1 MSNATPT
8 TTAPAPSDDADTSPD
23 GLGVPET
30 LKTWAGLTWRI
41 LVILAGFGVLI
52 FLMGQI
58 SIVLIALFLAAFFTA
73 LASPIMG
80 FLQRRAKLHKVVAM
94 ILAIIFIGISIVV
107 VLGIVIRSI
116 VSEAPDLAQSV
127 SQSMT
132 ELQKWTSGPPLN
144 LSSDDFNT
152 YLTDVEN
159 WAKNFALDI
168 GSSALGS
175 VGDIVLGGS
184 VFIFGVIFF
193 MLSRASIWAWVIS
206 WMPTKARPYV
216 DTSGHLAW
224 ESLSGYTRGT
234 VVVALCDSI
243 LVFIGL
249 VILQVPMAPALAAI
263 VFFGAFIPVIG
274 APIATFFA
282 AIVALAERGPII
294 ALLVVALTVVVGS
307 FDGDVMQPL
316 VMGKA
321 VSLNPLAIIILI
333 AIGSVLLGIIGALVA
348 VPIGASIYR
357 VLKYLTN
364 RDPEHPLP
372 GHPPPEDPD
381 VVAAAV
387 DAAPTASAAAT
398 SPAVAT
404 SDAAPTNDAPTTNGA
419 ATSQG

>member
-1 MSNATPT
+1 MSDATPAPT
-8 TTAPAPSDDADTSPD
+8 ETASADVSTSAS
-23 GLGVPET
+23 GVPET
-30 LKTWAGLTWRI
+30 LKTWAGITWRI
-41 LVILAGFGVLI
+41 LVILAGFGVL
-52 FLMGQI
+52 FFVMGQI

-73 LASPIMG
+73 LASPIMH
-80 FLQRRAKLHKVVAM
+80 FLQKRTKLHKVLAM
-94 ILAIIFIGISIVV
+94 ILAIIIIGISVVV
-107 VLGIVIRSI
+107 VLSI
-116 VSEAPDLAQSV
+116 VVTSIVNEAPDLADSV
-127 SQSMT
+127 SQAMT
-132 ELQKWTSGPPLN
+132 QLQTWASGPPLN
-144 LSSDDFNT
+144 LSGDDFNN

-159 WAKNFALDI
+159 WLKNLALGV

-175 VGDIVLGGS
+175 VGDLVLGGS

-193 MLSRASIWAWVIS
+193 MLSPGPIWQWVIS
-206 WMPTKARPYV
+206 WVPTKARPYV
-216 DTSGHLAW
+216 NTSGELAW
-224 ESLSGYTRGT
+224 DSLSGYTRGT

-249 VILQVPMAPALAAI
+249 LILQVPMAPALAAI

-294 ALLVVALTVVVGS
+294 ALLVIALTVVVGS

-333 AIGSVLLGIIGALVA
+333 AIGSTLLGIIGALVA

-357 VLKYLTN
+357 VLKYLTD

-372 GHPPPEDPD
+372 GHPPPEP
-381 VVAAAV
+381 
-387 DAAPTASAAAT
+387 SAATPAT
-398 SPAVAT
+398 AAGAPA
-404 SDAAPTNDAPTTNGA
+404 TTGA
-419 ATSQG
+419 GTSQG

>member
-1 MSNATPT
+1 MSDASPT
-8 TTAPAPSDDADTSPD
+8 PSDTASADASDQSPAD
-23 GLGVPET
+23 LGVPET
-30 LKTWAGLTWRI
+30 LRTWAGMTWRI

-73 LASPIMG
+73 LASPIME
-80 FLQRRAKLHKVVAM
+80 FLQRRAKLHQVVAM
-94 ILAIIFIGISIVV
+94 ILSIIFIVVAIIV

-127 SQSMT
+127 SESMT

-144 LSSDDFNT
+144 LSTDDFNT

-193 MLSRASIWAWVIS
+193 MLARASIWAWVIS

-224 ESLSGYTRGT
+224 ESLAGYTRGT
-234 VVVALCDSI
+234 VIVALCDSI

-249 VILQVPMAPALAAI
+249 LILQVPMAPALAAI

-294 ALLVVALTVVVGS
+294 ALLVIALTVVVGS

-333 AIGSVLLGIIGALVA
+333 AIGSILLGIIGALVA

-364 RDPEHPLP
+364 RDPDHPLP

-381 VVAAAV
+381 APPAADAAAPASA
-387 DAAPTASAAAT
+387 DAATT
-398 SPAVAT
+398 SE
-404 SDAAPTNDAPTTNGA
+404 A

>member
-1 MSNATPT
+1 MADPGAQPPA
-8 TTAPAPSDDADTSPD
+8 TTAPIQTSTEKSPAVPVPPVT
-23 GLGVPET
+23 VPET
-30 LKTWAGLTWRI
+30 LKVWAGMTWRI

-52 FLMGQI
+52 FLMDQI

-73 LASPIMG
+73 LASPIMN
-80 FLQRRAKLHKVVAM
+80 FLERKAKLHKAVAM
-94 ILAIIFIGISIVV
+94 ILSVILIGIAVVLVLFIVV
-107 VLGIVIRSI
+107 RSI
-116 VSEAPDLAQSV
+116 VSEAPQL
-127 SQSMT
+127 SQSIQDSMS

-144 LSSDDFNT
+144 LSSDDFNGYVT
-152 YLTDVEN
+152 EAEN
-159 WAKNFALDI
+159 WGKSFASDI

-175 VGDIVLGGS
+175 VGDLVLGGS

-206 WMPTKARPYV
+206 WMPVRSRPYV
-216 DTSGHLAW
+216 NTSGHLAW
-224 ESLSGYTRGT
+224 DSLSGYTRGT

-249 VILQVPMAPALAAI
+249 LILQVPMAPALAAI

-333 AIGSVLLGIIGALVA
+333 AIGSIVLGIIGALVA

-364 RDPEHPLP
+364 RDPDNPLP

-381 VVAAAV
+381 APAAV
-387 DAAPTASAAAT
+387 TSGAAT
-398 SPAVAT
+398 SP
-404 SDAAPTNDAPTTNGA
+404 G
-419 ATSQG
+419 

>member
-1 MSNATPT
+1 MSDASDQSTLPAQA
-8 TTAPAPSDDADTSPD
+8 APDPAAADPGEADSGSSPVT
-23 GLGVPET
+23 VPET
-30 LKTWAGLTWRI
+30 LKVWAGMTWRV
-41 LVILAGFGVLI
+41 LVILAGFGVL
-52 FLMGQI
+52 FLIMGQI
-58 SIVLIALFLAAFFTA
+58 AVVLVALFLAAFFTA

-80 FLQRRAKLHKVVAM
+80 FLERKAKLHKVIAM
-94 ILAIIFIGISIVV
+94 IVAIILIGVAIVV
-107 VLGIVIRSI
+107 VLTIVIRSI
-116 VSEAPDLAQSV
+116 VNEAPQLTQSI
-127 SQSMT
+127 SDSMS

-144 LSSDDFNT
+144 LSSDDFSGYVT
-152 YLTDVEN
+152 EVEN
-159 WAKNFALDI
+159 WGKNFALDI

-175 VGDIVLGGS
+175 VGDVVLGGS

-206 WMPTKARPYV
+206 WMPTRSRPYI

-224 ESLSGYTRGT
+224 DSLSGYTRGT
-234 VVVALCDSI
+234 VIVALCDSI

-249 VILQVPMAPALAAI
+249 LILQVPMAPALAAI

-282 AIVALAERGPII
+282 AIVALAERGPIV
-294 ALLVVALTVVVGS
+294 ALLVIALTVVVGS

-333 AIGSVLLGIIGALVA
+333 AIGSILLGIIGALVA

-381 VVAAAV
+381 A
-387 DAAPTASAAAT
+387 AAAT
-398 SPAVAT
+398 PVT
-404 SDAAPTNDAPTTNGA
+404 SGA

>member
-1 MSNATPT
+1 MSDAPDQSTPPAQ
-8 TTAPAPSDDADTSPD
+8 TAPDPAVADPGEDLSGSSPVT
-23 GLGVPET
+23 VPET
-30 LKTWAGLTWRI
+30 LKVWAGMTWRV
-41 LVILAGFGVLI
+41 LVILAGFGVL
-52 FLMGQI
+52 FLVMGQI
-58 SIVLIALFLAAFFTA
+58 AVVLVALFLAAFFTA

-80 FLQRRAKLHKVVAM
+80 FLQRKARLHKVVAM
-94 ILAIIFIGISIVV
+94 IVAIILIGVAIVV
-107 VLGIVIRSI
+107 VLTIVIRSI
-116 VSEAPDLAQSV
+116 VNEAPQLTQSI
-127 SQSMT
+127 SDSMS

-144 LSSDDFNT
+144 LSSDDFSGYVT
-152 YLTDVEN
+152 EVEN
-159 WAKNFALDI
+159 WGKNFALDI

-184 VFIFGVIFF
+184 VFIFAVIFF
-193 MLSRASIWAWVIS
+193 MLSRNSIWAWVIS
-206 WMPTKARPYV
+206 WMPTRSRPYV

-224 ESLSGYTRGT
+224 ESLAGYTRGT
-234 VVVALCDSI
+234 VIVALCDSI

-249 VILQVPMAPALAAI
+249 LILQVPMAPALAAI

-282 AIVALAERGPII
+282 AIVALAERGPVV
-294 ALLVVALTVVVGS
+294 ALLVIGLTVVVGS
-307 FDGDVMQPL
+307 FDGDVLQPL

-333 AIGSVLLGIIGALVA
+333 AIGSILLGIIGALVA

-381 VVAAAV
+381 A
-387 DAAPTASAAAT
+387 AAAT
-398 SPAVAT
+398 PVT
-404 SDAAPTNDAPTTNGA
+404 SGA
-419 ATSQG
+419 ATSQD

>member
-1 MSNATPT
+1 MSDTTP
-8 TTAPAPSDDADTSPD
+8 APATTPPAGDSDGGEA
-23 GLGVPET
+23 GFGVPDT
-30 LKTWAGLTWRI
+30 LKTWAGMTWRI

-73 LASPIMG
+73 LASPIMN
-80 FLQRRAKLHKVVAM
+80 FLQHRAKLHKVVAM
-94 ILAIIFIGISIVV
+94 ILAIIIIGISVV
-107 VLGIVIRSI
+107 LVLGIVVRSI
-116 VSEAPDLAQSV
+116 VNEAPDLATSIQD
-127 SQSMT
+127 SMS
-132 ELQKWTSGPPLN
+132 EIQKWTSGPPLN
-144 LSSDDFNT
+144 LSDTDFNN
-152 YLTDVEN
+152 YLTQVEN
-159 WAKNFALDI
+159 WGKNFALDI

-193 MLSRASIWAWVIS
+193 MLSRAAIWQWAID
-206 WMPTKARPYV
+206 WMPTRARPYV

-224 ESLSGYTRGT
+224 ESLAGYTRGT
-234 VVVALCDSI
+234 VIVALCDSI

-249 VILQVPMAPALAAI
+249 LILQVPMAPALAAI

-282 AIVALAERGPII
+282 AIVALAERGPIV
-294 ALLVVALTVVVGS
+294 AVLVIALTVVVGS

-333 AIGSVLLGIIGALVA
+333 AIGSILLGIIGALVA

-381 VVAAAV
+381 APSAAA
-387 DAAPTASAAAT
+387 DTAPATTGAAT
-398 SPAVAT
+398 SP
-404 SDAAPTNDAPTTNGA
+404 G
-419 ATSQG
+419 

>member
-1 MSNATPT
+1 MSDASPT
-8 TTAPAPSDDADTSPD
+8 PSDTASADASDQSPAD
-23 GLGVPET
+23 LGVPET
-30 LKTWAGLTWRI
+30 LRTWAGMTWRI

-73 LASPIMG
+73 LASPIME
-80 FLQRRAKLHKVVAM
+80 FLQRRAKLHQVVAM
-94 ILAIIFIGISIVV
+94 ILSIIFIGVAIIV

-127 SQSMT
+127 SESMT

-144 LSSDDFNT
+144 LSTDDFNT

-193 MLSRASIWAWVIS
+193 MLARASIWAWVIS

-224 ESLSGYTRGT
+224 ESLAGYTRGT
-234 VVVALCDSI
+234 VIVALCDSI

-249 VILQVPMAPALAAI
+249 LILQVPMAPALAAI

-294 ALLVVALTVVVGS
+294 ALLVIALTVVVGS

-333 AIGSVLLGIIGALVA
+333 AIGSILLGIIGALVA

-364 RDPEHPLP
+364 RDPDHPLP

-381 VVAAAV
+381 APPAADAAAPASA
-387 DAAPTASAAAT
+387 DAATT
-398 SPAVAT
+398 SE
-404 SDAAPTNDAPTTNGA
+404 A

>member
-1 MSNATPT
+1 MSDATSPP
-8 TTAPAPSDDADTSPD
+8 APAASVDESPD
-23 GLGVPET
+23 GDSPLGVPET
-30 LKTWAGLTWRI
+30 LRVWAGITWRV
-41 LVILAGFGVLI
+41 LVILAGFAVLI
-52 FLMGQI
+52 FIMGQI

-73 LASPIMG
+73 LASPIME
-80 FLQRRAKLHKVVAM
+80 FLQHKAKLHKVVAM

-116 VSEAPDLAQSV
+116 VNEAPDLAQSV
-127 SQSMT
+127 TQSMS

-144 LSSDDFNT
+144 LSTDDFNN
-152 YLTDVEN
+152 YLTQVEN
-159 WAKNFALDI
+159 WGKNFALDI

-193 MLSRASIWAWVIS
+193 MLARASIWAWVIS
-206 WMPTKARPYV
+206 WMPTRARPYV

-224 ESLSGYTRGT
+224 DSLSGYTRGT
-234 VVVALCDSI
+234 VIVALCDSI

-249 VILQVPMAPALAAI
+249 LILQVPMAPALAAI

-294 ALLVVALTVVVGS
+294 AVLVVALTVVVGS

-333 AIGSVLLGIIGALVA
+333 AIGSILLGIIGALVA

-357 VLKYLTN
+357 VLKYLTD
-364 RDPEHPLP
+364 RDPDHPLP
-372 GHPPPEDPD
+372 GHPPPEDPET
-381 VVAAAV
+381 VKPA
-387 DAAPTASAAAT
+387 TSGAAT
-398 SPAVAT
+398 SP
-404 SDAAPTNDAPTTNGA
+404 G
-419 ATSQG
+419 